1 MISKASF
8 LPANYLSMAVL
19 SQSKASSILLKPLK
33 ITVLN
38 KFFFPPLPP
47 PNLPLSKV
55 SKFIQCAP
63 LSSSSFILNT
73 KVRSR
78 HLAVQ
83 VKFPLQTSRRFQKRT
98 LVPPPFLSLTLL
110 SALLTKFKVSILPS
124 ALLSSLLP
132 DIIIYFFLGHQ
143 VVVKL
148 YSRVQPKI
156 FFRHLAPPNLSQFI
170 KFTVSPL
177 NLIKSLKNAPFVS
190 HTIVVLP
197 VPLLVVAILFSL
209 AKSLSPITAFF
220 FSMNYPNFPALYL
233 RLCVS
238 LSKTTKFRFPA
249 PKNVLLFPPIS
260 HFLRP

>member
-8 LPANYLSMAVL
+8 LPANYPLMAVL

-47 PNLPLSKV
+47 PNPLLSKV
-55 SKFIQCAP
+55 SKFTPYTP
-63 LSSSSFILNT
+63 LSSYSFILNT

-83 VKFPLQTSRRFQKRT
+83 VKFPLQISRQFQKRT
-98 LVPPPFLSLTLL
+98 LAPPPFLPLTLL

-124 ALLSSLLP
+124 ALSFLLLP

-156 FFRHLAPPNLSQFI
+156 FFRHLAPPNLSQFT
-170 KFTVSPL
+170 KFTVSPP
-177 NLIKSLKNAPFVS
+177 NLIKFLKNAPFVS
-190 HTIVVLP
+190 LTIVAL
-197 VPLLVVAILFSL
+197 
-209 AKSLSPITAFF
+209 
-220 FSMNYPNFPALYL
+220 PAL
-233 RLCVS
+233 S
-238 LSKTTKFRFPA
+238 LVAGIP
-249 PKNVLLFPPIS
+249 
-260 HFLRP
+260 

>member
-8 LPANYLSMAVL
+8 LPANYLLMAVL
-19 SQSKASSILLKPLK
+19 SQSKASSILLKLLK

-47 PNLPLSKV
+47 PNPRLFKV
-55 SKFIQCAP
+55 SKFIPCAP

-98 LVPPPFLSLTLL
+98 LVPPPFLLLTPL

-124 ALLSSLLP
+124 APSFLLLP

-156 FFRHLAPPNLSQFI
+156 FFRHLAPPSLSQFT
-170 KFTVSPL
+170 KFTVSPP
-177 NLIKSLKNAPFVS
+177 NLIKFLKNAPFVS
-190 HTIVVLP
+190 LTIAALP
-197 VPLLVVAILFSL
+197 VL
-209 AKSLSPITAFF
+209 
-220 FSMNYPNFPALYL
+220 
-233 RLCVS
+233 
-238 LSKTTKFRFPA
+238 
-249 PKNVLLFPPIS
+249 
-260 HFLRP
+260 

>member
-1 MISKASF
+1 MILKASF

-19 SQSKASSILLKPLK
+19 SQSKVSSILLRPLK

-47 PNLPLSKV
+47 PNPPLSKV
-55 SKFIQCAP
+55 SKSTPYAP
-63 LSSSSFILNT
+63 LSSYSFILNT
-73 KVRSR
+73 RIRSR

-98 LVPPPFLSLTLL
+98 LAPPPFLPITLL

-124 ALLSSLLP
+124 APSFLLLP

-156 FFRHLAPPNLSQFI
+156 FFRHLAPPNLSQFT
-170 KFTVSPL
+170 KFTVSPP
-177 NLIKSLKNAPFVS
+177 NLIKFLKNAPFVS
-190 HTIVVLP
+190 LTIVAL
-197 VPLLVVAILFSL
+197 
-209 AKSLSPITAFF
+209 
-220 FSMNYPNFPALYL
+220 PAL
-233 RLCVS
+233 S
-238 LSKTTKFRFPA
+238 LVEEIP
-249 PKNVLLFPPIS
+249 
-260 HFLRP
+260 

>member
-1 MISKASF
+1 MILKASF

-19 SQSKASSILLKPLK
+19 SQSKVSSILLRPLK

-47 PNLPLSKV
+47 PNPPLSKV
-55 SKFIQCAP
+55 SKSTPYAP
-63 LSSSSFILNT
+63 LSSYSFILNT
-73 KVRSR
+73 RIRSR

-98 LVPPPFLSLTLL
+98 LAPPPFLPITLL

-148 YSRVQPKI
+148 CLQVQPKI
-156 FFRHLAPPNLSQFI
+156 FFHHLAPPNLSQFT
-170 KFTVSPL
+170 KFTVSPP
-177 NLIKSLKNAPFVS
+177 NLIKFLKNAPFVS
-190 HTIVVLP
+190 PTTVVP
-197 VPLLVVAILFSL
+197 
-209 AKSLSPITAFF
+209 
-220 FSMNYPNFPALYL
+220 PAL
-233 RLCVS
+233 S
-238 LSKTTKFRFPA
+238 LVAGIP
-249 PKNVLLFPPIS
+249 
-260 HFLRP
+260 

>member
-8 LPANYLSMAVL
+8 LPANYLLMAVL
-19 SQSKASSILLKPLK
+19 SQSKASSILLKLLK

-47 PNLPLSKV
+47 PNPPLFKV
-55 SKFIQCAP
+55 SKSTPYTP
-63 LSSSSFILNT
+63 LSSFFFTLNT

-83 VKFPLQTSRRFQKRT
+83 VKFPLQISRRFQRRT
-98 LVPPPFLSLTLL
+98 LAPPTFLPLTLL

-124 ALLSSLLP
+124 APSFLLLP

-156 FFRHLAPPNLSQFI
+156 FFRHLAPPNLSQFT
-170 KFTVSPL
+170 KFTVSPR
-177 NLIKSLKNAPFVS
+177 NLIKFLGNVPFVS
-190 HTIVVLP
+190 LTIVAL
-197 VPLLVVAILFSL
+197 
-209 AKSLSPITAFF
+209 
-220 FSMNYPNFPALYL
+220 PAL
-233 RLCVS
+233 S
-238 LSKTTKFRFPA
+238 LVAGIP
-249 PKNVLLFPPIS
+249 
-260 HFLRP
+260 

>member
-1 MISKASF
+1 MILKASF

-19 SQSKASSILLKPLK
+19 SQSKVSSILLRPLK

-47 PNLPLSKV
+47 PNPPLSKV
-55 SKFIQCAP
+55 SKSTLYAP
-63 LSSSSFILNT
+63 LSSYSFILNT
-73 KVRSR
+73 RIRSR

-98 LVPPPFLSLTLL
+98 LAPPPFLPIILL

-124 ALLSSLLP
+124 APSFLLLP

-156 FFRHLAPPNLSQFI
+156 FFRHLVPQSSFRFT
-170 KFTVSPL
+170 KFTVSPP
-177 NLIKSLKNAPFVS
+177 NLIKFLKHAPFVS
-190 HTIVVLP
+190 PTIAALP
-197 VPLLVVAILFSL
+197 VLSLVAVILFFL
-209 AKSLSPITAFF
+209 VKFPSPIMASF
-220 FSMNYPNFPALYL
+220 FSMNYPNFLGLYSK
-233 RLCVS
+233 LCANH
-238 LSKTTKFRFPA
+238 SKITRFRFPA
-249 PKNVLLFPPIS
+249 PKNVLLFPPT
-260 HFLRP
+260 LRFSPP

>member
-1 MISKASF
+1 MILKASF
-8 LPANYLSMAVL
+8 LPANYLLMAVL

-38 KFFFPPLPP
+38 NFFFPPLPP
-47 PNLPLSKV
+47 PNLLLSKV
-55 SKFIQCAP
+55 SKFIQYAP
-63 LSSSSFILNT
+63 LSSSFFILNT

-83 VKFPLQTSRRFQKRT
+83 VKFPLQISRQFQKRT
-98 LVPPPFLSLTLL
+98 LAPPPFPPLTLL

-124 ALLSSLLP
+124 APSFLLLP

-170 KFTVSPL
+170 KFTVSPP
-177 NLIKSLKNAPFVS
+177 NSTKFLKNDLFVS
-190 HTIVVLP
+190 PTTVVPP
-197 VPLLVVAILFSL
+197 VPLLVAGT
-209 AKSLSPITAFF
+209 P
-220 FSMNYPNFPALYL
+220 
-233 RLCVS
+233 
-238 LSKTTKFRFPA
+238 
-249 PKNVLLFPPIS
+249 
-260 HFLRP
+260 

>member
-1 MISKASF
+1 MKKISKASF

-38 KFFFPPLPP
+38 IFFFPPLPP
-47 PNLPLSKV
+47 PNPPLSKV
-55 SKFIQCAP
+55 SKSTPYAP
-63 LSSSSFILNT
+63 LSSYSFILNT

-83 VKFPLQTSRRFQKRT
+83 VKFPLQISRRFQRRT
-98 LVPPPFLSLTLL
+98 LAPPPFLPLTLL

-124 ALLSSLLP
+124 APSFLLLP

-156 FFRHLAPPNLSQFI
+156 FFRHLAPPSLSQFT
-170 KFTVSPL
+170 KFTVSPP
-177 NLIKSLKNAPFVS
+177 NLIKFLKNAPFVS
-190 HTIVVLP
+190 LTIVAL
-197 VPLLVVAILFSL
+197 
-209 AKSLSPITAFF
+209 
-220 FSMNYPNFPALYL
+220 PAL
-233 RLCVS
+233 S
-238 LSKTTKFRFPA
+238 LVAGIP
-249 PKNVLLFPPIS
+249 
-260 HFLRP
+260 

>member
-1 MISKASF
+1 MILKDSF
-8 LPANYLSMAVL
+8 LPANYPSMAAL
-19 SQSKASSILLKPLK
+19 SRSKVSSILLKPLK

-47 PNLPLSKV
+47 PNPPLSKV
-55 SKFIQCAP
+55 SKSTPYAP
-63 LSSSSFILNT
+63 LSSYSFILNT

-98 LVPPPFLSLTLL
+98 LVPPPFLLLTLL

-124 ALLSSLLP
+124 TPSFLLLP

-170 KFTVSPL
+170 KFTVSPP
-177 NLIKSLKNAPFVS
+177 NLIKFLKNAPFVS
-190 HTIVVLP
+190 LTIVAL
-197 VPLLVVAILFSL
+197 
-209 AKSLSPITAFF
+209 
-220 FSMNYPNFPALYL
+220 PAL
-233 RLCVS
+233 S
-238 LSKTTKFRFPA
+238 LVEETP
-249 PKNVLLFPPIS
+249 
-260 HFLRP
+260 